1 MRPVHHINLVVPS
14 LDAVVDQFAI
24 VTGVAAGPEERLEAR
39 GVALRR
45 FDLGGTWLVL
55 VAPTRDDSPAAL
67 WLARHGSGLFLLSF
81 ATRDL
86 DAALAD
92 LEARGIASQGE
103 PRNGLDDWRVADLA
117 TDAFAGLPLQL
128 TQAGGST
135 QA

>member
-14 LDAVVDQFAI
+14 LDDVVDQFAL

-55 VAPTRDDSPAAL
+55 VAPTRDDSPAAH
-67 WLARHGSGLFLLSF
+67 WLSHHGAGLFLLSF
-81 ATRDL
+81 ATPDL
-86 DAALAD
+86 DVALAD

-117 TDAFAGLPLQL
+117 TGAFAGLPLQL
-128 TQAGGST
+128 TEAGGST
-135 QA
+135 KA